1 MVSVATLFFGSAK
14 NRTMTSQRSVVGRGS
29 SEVGADG
36 DVTTRIVTAVAER
49 EGVEPTAL
57 DTRLYEAIDPD
68 ALTRLIEN
76 APDTGLTV
84 GFDYAGYR
92 VTVVADGTTH
102 VEVAEK
108 P

>member
-1 MVSVATLFFGSAK
+1 
-14 NRTMTSQRSVVGRGS
+14 MTSQGTVRGRES
-29 SEVGADG
+29 IQSEVRADEG
-36 DVTTRIVTAVAER
+36 DVTTHIVTAIAER

-68 ALTRLIEN
+68 ALTTLVEN

-102 VEVAEK
+102 VEVTERA
-108 P
+108 

>member
-1 MVSVATLFFGSAK
+1 MCE
-14 NRTMTSQRSVVGRGS
+14 RGANE
-29 SEVGADG
+29 SEVRAGE
-36 DVTTRIVTAVAER
+36 DVTTQIVTAVAER

-68 ALTRLIEN
+68 ALTTLVEN
-76 APDTGLTV
+76 APDSGLTV

-92 VTVVADGTTH
+92 VTVVADGRTH

-108 P
+108 A